1 MLKPYVDYGFFIFV
15 PVKRFVS
22 FLANTLIVLIS
33 TAAVLVLCE
42 LVFQK
47 ILFSDWEKAEFL
59 REPGAYATIYEDD
72 HEAIFTDEYWL
83 LYYLFDKQFKP
94 PNNPHPIFGW
104 VGKFDRL
111 SLIHN
116 DKDKVK
122 GRIPVLLF
130 GDSFSYC
137 VGAKCF
143 EEILNEDS
151 AFASKYYLL
160 NYGVGGYGIDQ
171 IYILA
176 NEVIPLYN
184 RPVVLF
190 GMLTR
195 DMDRSILKFRTGQK
209 PYFELDDNKLNLKG
223 VPMEPKAS
231 YYVENHMPDITSY
244 LYRYMRNSLNNYIPK
259 NDPRT
264 IKVLANMIALNEQII
279 IKAHDMLK
287 SSGVD
292 YRFLVFS
299 PVYNSDT
306 EWREKVI
313 RDLLEKEGA
322 PSIFTKDIYQADSNY
337 ANVPTSFY
345 ESPEHGHPTDY
356 QNELICD
363 EIWSCLMDS
372 AYASVV
378 DSLNSAHY
386 ASIRNEYDN
395 DHVDHYI
402 FQIKKDK
409 VWLKSIKEK
418 ASQRQI
424 SVDSMLQLDA
434 IWLKDIDEK
443 AREQGISRD
452 SMIRLEADWILKQS
466 LNN

>member
-1 MLKPYVDYGFFIFV
+1 
-15 PVKRFVS
+15 VKRFFS
-22 FLANTLIVLIS
+22 FLANALLVLIS

-47 ILFSDWEKAEFL
+47 IIFSDWEKAEFL
-59 REPGAYATIYEDD
+59 REPGAYANIYADD
-72 HEAIFTDEYWL
+72 HEEIFTDEYWL
-83 LYYLFDKQFKP
+83 LYYLFDKEFKP
-94 PNNPHPIFGW
+94 PSNPHPIFGW

-111 SLIHN
+111 SLTHN

-130 GDSFSYC
+130 GDSFSHC

-151 AFASKYYLL
+151 TFASKYYLL
-160 NYGVGGYGIDQ
+160 NYGVGGYGVDQ
-171 IYILA
+171 IYLLA

-184 RPVVLF
+184 QPIVFF

-209 PYFELDDNKLNLKG
+209 PYFELDNNKLNLKG

-231 YYVENHMPDITSY
+231 YYVENHLPDITSY
-244 LYRYMRNSLNNYIPK
+244 LFRYMRNSMSNFIPK
-259 NDPRT
+259 NDPRN
-264 IKVLANMIALNEQII
+264 IEMKNNLISLNEEII
-279 IKAHDMLK
+279 SSAHKMLK
-287 SSGVD
+287 SNVVN

-299 PVYNSDT
+299 PVFNSES

-313 RDLLEKEGA
+313 RDLLEEEEA
-322 PSIFTKDIYQADSNY
+322 SYIFTKDLYQADSNY
-337 ANVPTSFY
+337 YNVPTSFY

-363 EIWSCLMDS
+363 EIWKCLLDS
-372 AYASVV
+372 AYESVV

-386 ASIRNEYDN
+386 ASIRNEYDM

-402 FQIKKDK
+402 LQIKKDK
-409 VWLKSIKEK
+409 TWMRSIKEK
-418 ASQRQI
+418 AAQKNI
-424 SVDSMLQLDA
+424 SIDSMLKLDA
-434 IWLKDIDEK
+434 TWLKSIDLK
-443 AREQGISRD
+443 ARELGISRD
-452 SMIRLEADWILKQS
+452 SMMHVEADWALKQS